1 MQQVCIPHGWAYGFT
16 LRNGAWLRLAGRAPA
31 VTRIPKGCRESHF
44 FKVRNFPQHTVSKRK
59 LRSLKK
65 KIIAVLKENS
75 ESDYSSSIMCET
87 TLVHEPEMGAGGG
100 ESREGH
106 SLSDPDSQRCQ
117 IEAGG

>member
-1 MQQVCIPHGWAYGFT
+1 MHT
-16 LRNGAWLRLAGRAPA
+16 TWLGLWFHIEKWSLVKA
-31 VTRIPKGCRESHF
+31 CRESACCYMNPQGMQRITF

-87 TLVHEPEMGAGGG
+87 TPVHEPEMGAGGG

-106 SLSDPDSQRCQ
+106 SLSDPDSQKCQ